1 MQRSAEFVVACS
13 NAAELLELIE
23 EAFDVVDLSGQ
34 VGFAQLDAYSSTEI
48 NDAPIKTEEIA
59 ATEFND
65 DITMSNV
72 TLGRNGND
80 ISRAHATMSSG
91 EFARLPPSC
100 KTGGLRHKHDP
111 PTLRPICRYITELY
125 LAAIQPRRRCRA
137 TRAQQLYEART
148 PRSRMPQSATR
159 LSPPWLIRVKRR
171 LEGHGARDL

>member
-1 MQRSAEFVVACS
+1 M
-13 NAAELLELIE
+13 LI
-23 EAFDVVDLSGQ
+23 LQ
-34 VGFAQLDAYSSTEI
+34 PQI

-91 EFARLPPSC
+91 KFASLPPSC

-111 PTLRPICRYITELY
+111 PTLRRSVASLPNFTLRYSTS
-125 LAAIQPRRRCRA
+125 P
-137 TRAQQLYEART
+137 AQQSNE
-148 PRSRMPQSATR
+148 SATA
-159 LSPPWLIRVKRR
+159 L
-171 LEGHGARDL
+171 

>member
-1 MQRSAEFVVACS
+1 MRRNCLSLLKKRSTWSTSQARSASLSEM
-13 NAAELLELIE
+13 LI
-23 EAFDVVDLSGQ
+23 FQ
-34 VGFAQLDAYSSTEI
+34 PQI

-91 EFARLPPSC
+91 KFASLPPSC
-100 KTGGLRHKHDP
+100 KTGGLRHTSSDSASD
-111 PTLRPICRYITELY
+111 LSRRYRILPC
-125 LAAIQPRRRCRA
+125 AIQPRRRSRA

-148 PRSRMPQSATR
+148 PRSRTPQSATR

-171 LEGHGARDL
+171 LEGHGARGSR

>member
-1 MQRSAEFVVACS
+1 M
-13 NAAELLELIE
+13 LIP
-23 EAFDVVDLSGQ
+23 Q
-34 VGFAQLDAYSSTEI
+34 PQI

-125 LAAIQPRRRCRA
+125 LALFNLAGAAEQRERNSFMRRELPDLGCLSRQPGFRR
-137 TRAQQLYEART
+137 
-148 PRSRMPQSATR
+148 
-159 LSPPWLIRVKRR
+159 
-171 LEGHGARDL
+171 HG